1 MGTDFRAGISSRA
14 RGFVA
19 ALLSGGM
26 VLWAMGSATASEIVD
41 LRIGAH
47 QDFTRIVFELDRP
60 TGYRIERASPR
71 PGVSE
76 LVVSI
81 DATSIPRKIKNEDAL
96 IGLVTIT
103 PKGKGSL
110 AEIRLSR
117 EGLRLK
123 EMILSSP
130 PRIVL
135 DILASPVAA
144 KTAPKTS
151 PVAKK
156 VVKPK
161 PKAAKKAATKPAA
174 KPKVKPKTKPSR
186 EPTRVV
192 SVPAPKAKAKADSG
206 STAKTPSGKKEPTVV
221 VRTVPAAEPIVAVKL
236 KKPRV
241 PNAAEPARKGA
252 LKDPQEPMGRNLAV
266 LELEA
271 EEVVRVQPIA
281 PDPERVLEQFKAPP
295 EEEESGNGVLWAAL
309 LGVVVVGAVVMVRR
323 RGRSQG
329 GSDDFDEGVEVGGPP
344 AESDNPFAARPTLVE
359 TEPFTEDAVEHG
371 EEVADIDLELGDLD
385 DDAEKEE
392 APVDSHLFG
401 SGTALDQEAEAEFKD
416 LLGTSEETADEE
428 TRRLLAEFE
437 RRAEG
442 LERRLEEASEARERL
457 ERQVAAQTE
466 ELRVQRAAIA
476 RTQRAVRNMNR
487 PDDQPP
493 TEPAP
498 RDS

>member
-1 MGTDFRAGISSRA
+1 MRTDFTAGNSSRA

-19 ALLSGGM
+19 ALFSGWM
-26 VLWAMGSATASEIVD
+26 VLWATGSATASEIVD

-81 DATSIPRKIKNEDAL
+81 DATSIPRKIKNKDAL

-144 KTAPKTS
+144 KTPLVTP

-156 VVKPK
+156 AVKLK
-161 PKAAKKAATKPAA
+161 PKAAQKAATKPAVKPKA
-174 KPKVKPKTKPSR
+174 KPKATTSSG
-186 EPTRVV
+186 PTRVV
-192 SVPAPKAKAKADSG
+192 SVPAPKAKSDSRSKAKKSSG
-206 STAKTPSGKKEPTVV
+206 ENRPTVV

-241 PNAAEPARKGA
+241 ADARQPSRKPA

-271 EEVVRVQPIA
+271 EEVVRVQPIT

-295 EEEESGNGVLWAAL
+295 EEEGSGNGMLWATL
-309 LGVVVVGAVVMVRR
+309 LGVVVLGAVVMVRR
-323 RGRSQG
+323 RRQG
-329 GSDDFDEGVEVGGPP
+329 HDGGDDFDEGVEVGGAP
-344 AESDNPFAARPTLVE
+344 AESENPFAARPTLVE
-359 TEPFTEDAVEHG
+359 TGPFTDDAVEHV
-371 EEVADIDLELGDLD
+371 EAVADIDLELGDID
-385 DDAEKEE
+385 DEAEKEE
-392 APVDSHLFG
+392 APVDSHLFV
-401 SGTALDQEAEAEFKD
+401 SETSLDHDAETEFKD
-416 LLGTSEETADEE
+416 LLGESEQTADGE

>member
-1 MGTDFRAGISSRA
+1 MGTGCTRENSSRT
-14 RGFVA
+14 RHFA
-19 ALLSGGM
+19 AVLFSGLM
-26 VLWAMGSATASEIVD
+26 VLWATGFATASEVVD

-47 QDFTRIVFELDRP
+47 EDFTRIVFELDRP
-60 TGYRIERASPR
+60 TGYRIERASPS

-81 DATSIPRKIKNEDAL
+81 DATSIPRKVNNKDAL
-96 IGLVTIT
+96 IGLVTVT

-135 DILASPVAA
+135 DILDTPVAA
-144 KTAPKTS
+144 KAPAAAPS
-151 PVAKK
+151 VAKK
-156 VVKPK
+156 SAK
-161 PKAAKKAATKPAA
+161 PKAKASKKATAKPVVKPAA
-174 KPKVKPKTKPSR
+174 KPKAKPDSKPKASS
-186 EPTRVV
+186 EPTRIV
-192 SVPAPKAKAKADSG
+192 SVPAPKAKPASG
-206 STAKTPSGKKEPTVV
+206 SKATSSEKKPKVV
-221 VRTVPAAEPIVAVKL
+221 VRTVPASEPIAAVRLEKPKVA
-236 KKPRV
+236 
-241 PNAAEPARKGA
+241 EARERA
-252 LKDPQEPMGRNLAV
+252 LEDPQEPMGRNLAV

-271 EEVVRVQPIA
+271 EEVVRVQPA
-281 PDPERVLEQFKAPP
+281 VPDPDRVLEQFKAPP
-295 EEEESGNGVLWAAL
+295 EEEESGNGMLWATL
-309 LGVVVVGAVVMVRR
+309 LGVIVLGAVVVLRR
-323 RGRSQG
+323 RRSG
-329 GSDDFDEGVEVGGPP
+329 DDGDDGFDEGVEVGGGP
-344 AESDNPFAARPTLVE
+344 AESENPFATRPTLVE
-359 TEPFTEDAVEHG
+359 AAPFEDEAVESV
-371 EEVADIDLELGDLD
+371 EATADIELELGDID
-385 DDAEKEE
+385 DEAEKEE
-392 APVDSHLFG
+392 APVDSHLFA
-401 SGTALDQEAEAEFKD
+401 SETSLSQDAEAGFQE
-416 LLGTSEETADEE
+416 LLGEPEPSGDEE